1 MFLLL
6 ALQALVYGVV
16 QGITEWLPVSSTG
29 HMVLLEN
36 FMMPDVSKEFWDLFL
51 IVVQL
56 SSILAV
62 VILFWH
68 RLWPFS
74 AKKTAQEKRAT
85 WSLWARV
92 MVASAPAAILGFLFE
107 DAIEGVL
114 RSNLVIATALIV
126 LGVGFLFLSRI
137 RTKEEQAERL
147 PFAKAFG
154 MGLFQ
159 ALALIPGTSRSGS
172 TIFGASL
179 LGVDRVTAAEFSF
192 FMAIP
197 VMAGASGLK
206 LVKFFLSSVA
216 ITPGEILF
224 LVIGC
229 AVSFVV
235 SLAAVRFLMNFVKKH
250 SFAPFG
256 VYRIILGAVLIVLVL
271 ANVISAVPVELA

>member
-1 MFLLL
+1 MDFFVLI
-6 ALQALVYGVV
+6 LQAVLYGVV

-29 HMVLLEN
+29 HMLLLDN
-36 FMMPDVSKEFWDLFL
+36 FAKPAVSDTFWDLFL
-51 IVVQL
+51 VVVQL
-56 SSILAV
+56 SSIFAV
-62 VILFWH
+62 VLLFWH

-74 AKKTAQEKRAT
+74 KTKDAAAKKAT

-92 MVASAPAAILGFLFE
+92 LVASVPAAIIGILFE

-114 RSNLVIATALIV
+114 RGNLVIAIALIV

-137 RTKEEQAERL
+137 PTRSENAEKL
-147 PFAKAFG
+147 PFVKALG
-154 MGLFQ
+154 IGLFQ

-197 VMAGASGLK
+197 VMAGASALK
-206 LVKFFLSSVA
+206 LLGFIKDGIALLPAEIVFLAV
-216 ITPGEILF
+216 
-224 LVIGC
+224 GC
-229 AVSFVV
+229 IASFAVSLFV
-235 SLAAVRFLMNFVKKH
+235 VRFLMDFVKKH

-256 VYRIILGAVLIVLVL
+256 IYRIVLGVLLLVLI
-271 ANVISAVPVELA
+271 AAGVICA

>member
-1 MFLLL
+1 MDILFV
-6 ALQALVYGVV
+6 LQAVLYGVV

-29 HMVLLEN
+29 HMLLLDNVAKPQLSEQ
-36 FMMPDVSKEFWDLFL
+36 FWDLFL

-62 VILFWH
+62 VILFWD

-74 AKKTAQEKRAT
+74 KKKDKVARSAA

-92 MVASAPAAILGFLFE
+92 LVASVPAAICGVLFE

-114 RSNLVIATALIV
+114 RGNFVIASALIL

-137 RTKEEQAERL
+137 PVQKMHAETL
-147 PFAKAFG
+147 SFKKAFG
-154 MGLFQ
+154 VGLFQ

-206 LVKFFLSSVA
+206 LVKFIMEGVIISGA
-216 ITPGEILF
+216 EILF
-224 LVIGC
+224 LVVGC
-229 AVSFVV
+229 LVSFAVSLF
-235 SLAAVRFLMNFVKKH
+235 AVRFLMEFVKKH

-256 VYRIILGAVLIVLVL
+256 VYRIVLGLLLFVLIACGVLN
-271 ANVISAVPVELA
+271 A

>member
-1 MFLLL
+1 MAFLLT
-6 ALQALVYGVV
+6 LQALLYGIV

-36 FMMPDVSKEFWDLFL
+36 FAMPQVSREFWDLFL

-74 AKKTAQEKRAT
+74 PKKTGEEKRAT

-92 MVASAPAAILGFLFE
+92 LAASLPAAVLGILFE

-114 RSNLVIATALIV
+114 RGNLVIAIALIV

-137 RTKEEQAERL
+137 PTKQERAETL
-147 PFAKAFG
+147 SFQKAVG
-154 MGLFQ
+154 IGVFQ

-179 LGVDRVTAAEFSF
+179 LGIDRVTAAEFSF

-206 LVKFFLSSVA
+206 LVKFLLSAAA
-216 ITPGEILF
+216 ITPEELLF
-224 LVIGC
+224 LAVGC
-229 AVSFVV
+229 VVSFLV

-256 VYRIILGAVLIVLVL
+256 IYRILLGVVLIVLVL
-271 ANVISAVPVELA
+271 SGVIPAVPVVSA